1 MGVVDFHPSSDV
13 GVVYLTE
20 ADLVGDSYKAK
31 LLKLAKVLEND
42 RILGVSITTVK
53 QNTRNNFYFF

>member
-42 RILGVSITTVK
+42 RILVVFITTVK
-53 QNTRNNFYFF
+53 QNTRNNFHFF